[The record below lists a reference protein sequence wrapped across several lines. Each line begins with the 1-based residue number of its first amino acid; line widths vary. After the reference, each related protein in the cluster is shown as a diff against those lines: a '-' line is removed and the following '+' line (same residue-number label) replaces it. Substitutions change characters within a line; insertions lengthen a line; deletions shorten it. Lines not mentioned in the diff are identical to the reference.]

1 MDPIDI
7 GDRSKIVSIRF
18 SQSELELL
26 AHRAE
31 VIGTPLSS
39 YIRTMAS
46 IPVKFADAYGS
57 ACAGDA
63 LPAMVVYQNEL
74 SDARKSV
81 MLTYLNMSTVAR
93 ELNAIRKGD
102 ADIADLA
109 DVLERHARSMG
120 ELIDLYDVLV
130 DLLGQAI
137 TSMRAIRSNVEI
149 VPLPKPQEAAD
160 APAQATV

>member
-26 AHRAE
+26 GHRAE

-57 ACAGDA
+57 VGADDA

-74 SDARKSV
+74 ADVRKSV

-93 ELNAIRKGD
+93 ELNAIRKGEQ
-102 ADIADLA
+102 DIAGLA
-109 DVLERHARSMG
+109 ETLGRHTRAMG
-120 ELIDLYDVLV
+120 ELVDLYEVLV

-149 VPLPKPQEAAD
+149 VPLPKAREVAD
-160 APAQATV
+160 APAQATL